1 MTTTIRIVWTAWVCL
16 CWHVCVS
23 VCVCARE
30 CLWNYILIW
39 LLCMTLETVKCVCYT
54 CAETCLKSFAMCAV
68 LLLLRA
74 GSATATAASSIAS
87 TMLGITIIA
96 LALNNN
102 KWHDRCKCMNKQQ
115 CKSEIHSI
123 ILCKCW
129 QVMTGNG
136 KWNAIWHGM
145 ARYGVL
151 WHVYIIHFERVL
163 GVECVDAL
171 NMRFKMH

>member
-1 MTTTIRIVWTAWVCL
+1 
-16 CWHVCVS
+16 
-23 VCVCARE
+23 
-30 CLWNYILIW
+30 
-39 LLCMTLETVKCVCYT
+39 MTLETVKCVCYT
-54 CAETCLKSFAMCAV
+54 CAETCLKSVAMCAV

-115 CKSEIHSI
+115 CKSEIRSI

-163 GVECVDAL
+163 GVECVKNAFQNAL
-171 NMRFKMH
+171 NMNSIRMYSHCIEIISFFDRKFTFHLIAVDASALIRHNS